1 MRTLLVLLSI
11 LVIPAAAHAQDGA
24 VLYRTYCAICHEG
37 PTADAQAPGREA
49 MKRMSA
55 EQVLDSL
62 ERGSMRARVLE
73 RSGAQRRVLAEYV
86 SEKRLAAD
94 SGRLIPKSAF
104 CNPTSAP

>member
-1 MRTLLVLLSI
+1 MRALPNCIVVALSS
-11 LVIPAAAHAQDGA
+11 LAMVGTAQAQDGA
-24 VLYRTYCAICHEG
+24 ALYRTYCAICHEG

-73 RSGAQRRVLAEYV
+73 RSRAQRRGLAEYV

-94 SGRLIPKSAF
+94 SGELIPKSAF
-104 CNPTSAP
+104 CN